1 MKKLHTLNLSIW
13 LPFTVTLLLF
23 ILLLLD
29 INNSYHHHIEQVEK
43 TAESHIHDTTF
54 ELSHFINHSL
64 ANDDVE
70 NIRNTITSA
79 PLNEGIEYAII
90 VQQTT
95 GEILFSSKLAW
106 EKRNIKDIFAQGLPI
121 SLAPSHDAHQY
132 HTYKTENTIEASAQ
146 LLTVTQGDLTLFV
159 VYDMEPAIDQVLHH
173 LVDDLIIK
181 IIATSL
187 VILIL
192 LFYIFRHVNQP
203 LAQLQAL
210 AIRIREHQTNI
221 ENPLQGQNSLVTV
234 GDTLSEMGQKL
245 HDDLKLLAEKESRLN
260 ITLDSIADGVIVTDE
275 KGYIKRLN
283 PTAEM
288 MTGYEEQDAL
298 NVAVSEV
305 FKVRDE
311 NGDSLSPVY
320 DVIST
325 LMCVELHNKTQLISM
340 DGTVFNIFQT
350 ASPIMDG
357 DKLIGVILVFHNV
370 TNEYQLR
377 EKLRENVSFLEN
389 LLYVSPSITFILKP
403 TTSNHTQFEF
413 TYISQSIF
421 RYTGISAESWL
432 EDKDKWYSRIPPDD
446 IKNIR
451 ACLTT
456 VMRSPGEAISTS
468 FLFHLDN
475 EIYLHFQ
482 VQFIANTQSANK
494 VQIVGV
500 ATDITKQKQSEER
513 VNFLAYHD
521 VLTNL
526 PNRAML
532 DEELMQAISRSHRKQ
547 EKFAVLF
554 LDLDRFKV
562 INDSLGHAIGDQLLV
577 KVSKRILQQVR
588 TEDTVARAG
597 GDEFTIIL
605 LDTDSNG
612 AAHVA
617 QKILE
622 TVASPYHID
631 QHTLHVTV
639 SIGIS
644 VYPENGDSVKLLKQ
658 KADNAMYRAKES
670 ERNMYQFFTEEM
682 HDQMLQRMHLESQL
696 HMAIERNELSMVYQP
711 QLDIHTNKIIGAEA
725 LIRWNHTQLGFVSPA
740 MFIPIAEESGQIE
753 HIGEWVLNQSLAQ
766 LEQWKPSFKSP
777 FTLAINLSAVQFRN
791 ARLTEHII
799 TLLNQYNLGTQD
811 IELEITESTA
821 VEDVNHT
828 IKQMKTMAL
837 AGIRLSLDDFGTG
850 FSSLNSLKRFPI
862 NKLKVDKSFVDEM
875 LTDKDDEA
883 IVDAILKLA
892 DILEMTTLAE
902 GVETQAQ
909 LNALQKKGCNA
920 IQGYLFSRPLPPEDF
935 LVFLTDYS
943 DKTA

>member
-1 MKKLHTLNLSIW
+1 
-13 LPFTVTLLLF
+13 
-23 ILLLLD
+23 
-29 INNSYHHHIEQVEK
+29 
-43 TAESHIHDTTF
+43 
-54 ELSHFINHSL
+54 
-64 ANDDVE
+64 
-70 NIRNTITSA
+70 
-79 PLNEGIEYAII
+79 
-90 VQQTT
+90 
-95 GEILFSSKLAW
+95 
-106 EKRNIKDIFAQGLPI
+106 
-121 SLAPSHDAHQY
+121 
-132 HTYKTENTIEASAQ
+132 
-146 LLTVTQGDLTLFV
+146 
-159 VYDMEPAIDQVLHH
+159 
-173 LVDDLIIK
+173 
-181 IIATSL
+181 
-187 VILIL
+187 
-192 LFYIFRHVNQP
+192 
-203 LAQLQAL
+203 
-210 AIRIREHQTNI
+210 
-221 ENPLQGQNSLVTV
+221 
-234 GDTLSEMGQKL
+234 
-245 HDDLKLLAEKESRLN
+245 
-260 ITLDSIADGVIVTDE
+260 
-275 KGYIKRLN
+275 
-283 PTAEM
+283 
-288 MTGYEEQDAL
+288 
-298 NVAVSEV
+298 
-305 FKVRDE
+305 
-311 NGDSLSPVY
+311 
-320 DVIST
+320 
-325 LMCVELHNKTQLISM
+325 
-340 DGTVFNIFQT
+340 
-350 ASPIMDG
+350 
-357 DKLIGVILVFHNV
+357 
-370 TNEYQLR
+370 
-377 EKLRENVSFLEN
+377 
-389 LLYVSPSITFILKP
+389 
-403 TTSNHTQFEF
+403 
-413 TYISQSIF
+413 
-421 RYTGISAESWL
+421 
-432 EDKDKWYSRIPPDD
+432 
-446 IKNIR
+446 
-451 ACLTT
+451 
-456 VMRSPGEAISTS
+456 
-468 FLFHLDN
+468 
-475 EIYLHFQ
+475 
-482 VQFIANTQSANK
+482 
-494 VQIVGV
+494 
-500 ATDITKQKQSEER
+500 
-513 VNFLAYHD
+513 
-521 VLTNL
+521 
-526 PNRAML
+526 ML